1 MIKIQAK
8 AMVFD
13 AYGTLFN
20 INSLDRILTEN
31 FGDHASELSF
41 LWRKKQLEYTWLRTM
56 MGNYKPFSEVTM
68 DALTS
73 SCNTFGLTL
82 TSEIRDRLRKEY
94 LKLEAY
100 PEVPKVL
107 ESLYKQAS
115 IGVLSNANVLMLK
128 GAIERN
134 KLAKFFSHIISV
146 EEISLFKPRREVYQ
160 LACTKFQLE
169 PEQIL
174 FVSSNTWDAV
184 GAKSF
189 GLKVAWLNRAG
200 TVMDELDFKPDFVLD
215 EMVQLLEV

>member
-1 MIKIQAK
+1 
-8 AMVFD
+8 MVFD

-94 LKLEAY
+94 LKLEA
-100 PEVPKVL
+100 L
-107 ESLYKQAS
+107 Q
-115 IGVLSNANVLMLK
+115 
-128 GAIERN
+128 
-134 KLAKFFSHIISV
+134 
-146 EEISLFKPRREVYQ
+146 
-160 LACTKFQLE
+160 
-169 PEQIL
+169 
-174 FVSSNTWDAV
+174 
-184 GAKSF
+184 
-189 GLKVAWLNRAG
+189 
-200 TVMDELDFKPDFVLD
+200 
-215 EMVQLLEV
+215 